1 MDEAMESKTVRL
13 LAVRLPSW
21 TVWYGRHTG
30 RFWALLKRRPG
41 VQELHIEAGTAAE
54 LENQA
59 VEAERRLLGVV
70 DDAPVPPSL
79 ADVAPVEG
87 VLVDD
92 RAGS

>member
-54 LENQA
+54 WKT
-59 VEAERRLLGVV
+59 RLWR
-70 DDAPVPPSL
+70 PSG
-79 ADVAPVEG
+79 DCWE
-87 VLVDD
+87 
-92 RAGS
+92 

>member
-1 MDEAMESKTVRL
+1 MDETMEIKTVRL

-21 TVWYGRHTG
+21 TVWYGHHTG

-41 VQELHIEAGTAAE
+41 VHELHIEAGTAAE
-54 LENQA
+54 LESQA
-59 VEAERRLLGVV
+59 AQAERRLLGAT
-70 DDAPVPPSL
+70 DDPPSL
-79 ADVAPVEG
+79 TDVAPVEG

>member
-1 MDEAMESKTVRL
+1 MDEATEGKTVRL
-13 LAVRLPSW
+13 LAARLPGW

-41 VQELHIEAGTAAE
+41 VQELHVEAGTAAE

-59 VEAERRLLGVV
+59 AQAERRLLGMP
-70 DDAPVPPSL
+70 DDPPPFTET
-79 ADVAPVEG
+79 APVEG
-87 VLVDD
+87 ALVDD